1 MKFNNLKEN
10 TKEAIKV
17 LTISGILIV
26 LFYLLVH
33 NMGGILHFIG
43 KALGVLSSFIIG
55 IFITLVLSPLRQW
68 LEEKWLSKTK
78 LKPSVQRVI
87 AVIICI
93 ALLLILIS
101 AFFLILIP
109 QLIDSMATL
118 IGSMDSYVNTVR
130 EFIDRMLANNEQVS
144 DALNNM
150 LDLMGD
156 SISDWLTSAVGGFRT
171 LVNYSIS
178 FVKGIINILIGIV
191 VSIYILLDEENFQRQ
206 VKSLLYA
213 ILPPARAQKT
223 YRLIRTTWKTFKS
236 YFVGKFVDS
245 LVVAIITYI
254 VMAIMKM
261 PYAPLI
267 AVVVG
272 TTNMIP
278 VVGPFIGAIPCGII
292 LLIISPLRALEFLI
306 YDIILQQIDGN
317 ILGPIILGESVG
329 LSAIWILFA
338 ITVFGALFGILGM
351 FIGVPIFSVIYVTIQ
366 QFIQDS
372 LASRNIDIDNTQE
385 LHNI

>member
-1 MKFNNLKEN
+1 MKFSNLKEN